1 MEVINMT
8 SVDYISRKLDERR
21 CALGMP
27 LNELSRRA
35 NVSFSTIRR
44 VLGGERGARFGTVTA
59 IGDALGVSRL
69 NFELARP
76 PEKMRHLQAALKA
89 RKIVGMVQGTSAL
102 EAQAVNEQDRKF
114 MIETTINELLCG
126 PRSQLWASM

>member
-1 MEVINMT
+1 MEVIKVT
-8 SVDYISRKLDERR
+8 SIDYISAKLDERR
-21 CALGMP
+21 RTLRMP

-35 NVSFSTIRR
+35 DVSFSTVRR
-44 VLGGERGARFGTVTA
+44 VLGGERGARFETVTA
-59 IGDALGVSRL
+59 IGDALGVLHL
-69 NFELARP
+69 NFDQARP
-76 PEKMRHLQAALKA
+76 PEKMRRLQAALKA

-102 EAQAVNEQDRKF
+102 EAQAVSEQDKKL